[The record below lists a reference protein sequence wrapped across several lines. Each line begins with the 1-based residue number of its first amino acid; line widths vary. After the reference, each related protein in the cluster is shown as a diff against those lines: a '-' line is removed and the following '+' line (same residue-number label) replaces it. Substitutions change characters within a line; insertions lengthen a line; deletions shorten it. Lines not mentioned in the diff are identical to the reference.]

1 MLEKQIE
8 AYLTKR
14 VKEEGGMSLKFISS
28 QTGVPDRVVL
38 LYKRV
43 WFVEL
48 KTAKGKL
55 SPRQKLV
62 IDDMTRQ
69 GAHVWVL
76 YSKEDVDNMINVLG
90 GLFRNV

>member
-38 LYKRV
+38 LYKRT

-48 KTAKGKL
+48 KTPKGKL
-55 SPRQKLV
+55 SARQKLV

-76 YSKEDVDNMINVLG
+76 YGKEDVDNMIQILG
-90 GLFRNV
+90 GLFRNG